1 MIETILSFGPW
12 AWIILGLVLAVLELI
27 APGVFLIWLGLA
39 AIVTGL
45 LDAFLNLSW
54 QASALVF
61 SVLSVATVLLGRQLT
76 RTKAQPDTQASF
88 LNRRGETLIGQVFTL
103 ETDIANGEGRIRV
116 GDSSWRVTGTDH
128 RAGTKVR
135 VVRVEGTTLVV
146 EAA

>member
-1 MIETILSFGPW
+1 MIATILSFGPW

-45 LDAFLNLSW
+45 LDGFLNLSW

-61 SVLSVATVLLGRQLT
+61 AVLSVAAVLLGRAVT
-76 RTKAQPDTQASF
+76 RTKAQPDTQANF

-103 ETDIANGEGRIRV
+103 EADIANGEGRIRV
-116 GDSSWRVTGTDH
+116 GDSSWRVTGPDG
-128 RAGTKVR
+128 RAGAKVR
-135 VVRVEGTTLVV
+135 VVRVEGSTLVV